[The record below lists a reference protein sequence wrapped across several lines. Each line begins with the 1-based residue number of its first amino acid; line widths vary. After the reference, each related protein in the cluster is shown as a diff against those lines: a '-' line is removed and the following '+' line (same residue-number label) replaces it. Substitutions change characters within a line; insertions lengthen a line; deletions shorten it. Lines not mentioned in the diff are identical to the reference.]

1 MRVRKLPRGTLNG
14 QSMGTLPRTLPL
26 PWPARNGKRSP
37 STQEWPTRPLSRTWP
52 ARNRRHEIL
61 GNRRRILVHR
71 AHAQSSLSSADG
83 LGESIVSNDDRLQ
96 RRLEPPCDQSENLG
110 PHPGVGFDH
119 GALDG
124 GVQMGLDEFA
134 DDGIEHMP

>member
-1 MRVRKLPRGTLNG
+1 MYAGVGAAG
-14 QSMGTLPRTLPL
+14 HSQS
-26 PWPARNGKRSP
+26 W
-37 STQEWPTRPLSRTWP
+37 
-52 ARNRRHEIL
+52 
-61 GNRRRILVHR
+61 
-71 AHAQSSLSSADG
+71 LSSADG

-110 PHPGVGFDH
+110 PHPWVGFDH

-124 GVQMGLDEFA
+124 GVQMGLDKFA

>member
-1 MRVRKLPRGTLNG
+1 
-14 QSMGTLPRTLPL
+14 
-26 PWPARNGKRSP
+26 
-37 STQEWPTRPLSRTWP
+37 
-52 ARNRRHEIL
+52 
-61 GNRRRILVHR
+61 
-71 AHAQSSLSSADG
+71 
-83 LGESIVSNDDRLQ
+83 
-96 RRLEPPCDQSENLG
+96 LEPPCDQSENPG

>member
-1 MRVRKLPRGTLNG
+1 MQAPQEFPPDVC
-14 QSMGTLPRTLPL
+14 SMYAGVG
-26 PWPARNGKRSP
+26 AAG
-37 STQEWPTRPLSRTWP
+37 
-52 ARNRRHEIL
+52 
-61 GNRRRILVHR
+61 
-71 AHAQSSLSSADG
+71 HAQSSLSSADG
-83 LGESIVSNDDRLQ
+83 LGESIVPNDDRLQ